1 MKAPRAWVAQL
12 GQRRSVEVAVPQGFA
27 GSNPAPRIFSARSA
41 GGRLIHP
48 TSQPRASAI
57 RIASVT
63 TADSNSPP
71 RALESA
77 FVTLIRSTAW
87 ISSGSGRRS
96 VGWHS
101 FAKKRGSVPS
111 RWAVKLFPAYIS
123 RNFGPWYP
131 VSSRSSRRA
140 HASGDSPF
148 LAVPPGSDWTIRPSP
163 CRYSRVRT
171 ICFCGVTAR
180 TAAEVPKCI
189 RIHRFRAP
197 LGSSTSSS
205 EIGGHPSRKG
215 WDDRMRGSDVMGTRA
230 APRPGYLSPSM
241 HRRSG
246 SRSSEHNSYY
256 EPPGFPRPMPLRFWK
271 KDKPEKGKP
280 EKETAEPREKP
291 KEPPAAKPAPT
302 EKAAKPAEKPAAPAA
317 PPKPGEV
324 EVFVTE
330 AHAGLVDLGLTVA
343 PTKAVFAKRVA
354 AYPGGD
360 AAFVAE
366 YRSAPY
372 KAVTRVLADWLG
384 FRVPETFELGAI
396 LKHVNPRL
404 SSFKLALAAK
414 DLTWL
419 DQELNLR
426 KVKLILGDQEK
437 VVRFKDARDLLK
449 GVNEILA
456 SRKLAFVELETW
468 ADDFAFLLVRDPR
481 WDKLKNPELVVIKAD
496 QTATGGECGEC
507 GAPVGKYWSDC
518 LKCGAVFG

>member
-1 MKAPRAWVAQL
+1 
-12 GQRRSVEVAVPQGFA
+12 
-27 GSNPAPRIFSARSA
+27 
-41 GGRLIHP
+41 
-48 TSQPRASAI
+48 
-57 RIASVT
+57 
-63 TADSNSPP
+63 
-71 RALESA
+71 
-77 FVTLIRSTAW
+77 
-87 ISSGSGRRS
+87 
-96 VGWHS
+96 
-101 FAKKRGSVPS
+101 
-111 RWAVKLFPAYIS
+111 
-123 RNFGPWYP
+123 
-131 VSSRSSRRA
+131 
-140 HASGDSPF
+140 
-148 LAVPPGSDWTIRPSP
+148 
-163 CRYSRVRT
+163 
-171 ICFCGVTAR
+171 
-180 TAAEVPKCI
+180 
-189 RIHRFRAP
+189 
-197 LGSSTSSS
+197 
-205 EIGGHPSRKG
+205 
-215 WDDRMRGSDVMGTRA
+215 
-230 APRPGYLSPSM
+230 
-241 HRRSG
+241 
-246 SRSSEHNSYY
+246 
-256 EPPGFPRPMPLRFWK
+256 MPLRFWK

-280 EKETAEPREKP
+280 EKETAEPQEKP

-302 EKAAKPAEKPAAPAA
+302 VKAAKAEPVPKKPEEKPGAPAA

-456 SRKLAFVELETW
+456 SRKLAFVAFEAGEKIGKLLGRQRSKFGVERRRVIEERECPVYDCGRYLRW
-468 ADDFAFLLVRDPR
+468 LDPPPGLLSDDEP
-481 WDKLKNPELVVIKAD
+481 
-496 QTATGGECGEC
+496 
-507 GAPVGKYWSDC
+507 
-518 LKCGAVFG
+518 

>member
-1 MKAPRAWVAQL
+1 
-12 GQRRSVEVAVPQGFA
+12 
-27 GSNPAPRIFSARSA
+27 
-41 GGRLIHP
+41 
-48 TSQPRASAI
+48 
-57 RIASVT
+57 
-63 TADSNSPP
+63 
-71 RALESA
+71 
-77 FVTLIRSTAW
+77 
-87 ISSGSGRRS
+87 
-96 VGWHS
+96 
-101 FAKKRGSVPS
+101 
-111 RWAVKLFPAYIS
+111 
-123 RNFGPWYP
+123 
-131 VSSRSSRRA
+131 
-140 HASGDSPF
+140 
-148 LAVPPGSDWTIRPSP
+148 
-163 CRYSRVRT
+163 
-171 ICFCGVTAR
+171 
-180 TAAEVPKCI
+180 
-189 RIHRFRAP
+189 
-197 LGSSTSSS
+197 
-205 EIGGHPSRKG
+205 
-215 WDDRMRGSDVMGTRA
+215 
-230 APRPGYLSPSM
+230 
-241 HRRSG
+241 
-246 SRSSEHNSYY
+246 
-256 EPPGFPRPMPLRFWK
+256 MPLRFWK

-280 EKETAEPREKP
+280 EKETAEPQEKP

-302 EKAAKPAEKPAAPAA
+302 VKAAKAEPVPKKPEEKPGAPAA

-481 WDKLKNPELVVIKAD
+481 WDKLKNPELVVVKAD